1 MNDSFDN
8 EAVLGRFRQW
18 LEETRREAG
27 AAQEEAEFP
36 ADQTA
41 AQPVGLLQLVE
52 EFTALRHEVKLQTKS
67 SRGLGEKVE
76 QTLAALQQ
84 AAELFRSVESKET
97 NASQAA
103 ARPLVESLIELDES
117 LGRGRAVID
126 TARRRL
132 LEDLCGH
139 VQEQLDDLLLRLP
152 RWRRWLCRAWCR
164 GARDVLV
171 QRVALTY
178 REIFDSLIEG
188 YDLILGRLQ
197 RAMKKADLYRIEC
210 VGRQADPNLV
220 TVVEVVDDPLRPPGL
235 VVEQIRPGY
244 FWKDKVIRFA
254 EVRAV
259 QGRTASNP

>member
-1 MNDSFDN
+1 
-8 EAVLGRFRQW
+8 
-18 LEETRREAG
+18 
-27 AAQEEAEFP
+27 
-36 ADQTA
+36 
-41 AQPVGLLQLVE
+41 
-52 EFTALRHEVKLQTKS
+52 
-67 SRGLGEKVE
+67 
-76 QTLAALQQ
+76 
-84 AAELFRSVESKET
+84 
-97 NASQAA
+97 
-103 ARPLVESLIELDES
+103 
-117 LGRGRAVID
+117 
-126 TARRRL
+126 
-132 LEDLCGH
+132 
-139 VQEQLDDLLLRLP
+139 
-152 RWRRWLCRAWCR
+152 
-164 GARDVLV
+164 V